1 MTRRGPVALLL
12 SAAVVTGAAAQ
23 PPAPEGRY
31 TRLLPYVP
39 PDTNVLVLVDVKGA
53 YDSPVGKTE
62 KWADDYKAKYTSGVG
77 FIPPGT
83 GAVVIGSSVNLT
95 TMTRDHQVGV
105 IGAPLQQSV
114 KYLADRDG
122 GTTTEIA
129 GRPFALSPHDV
140 YLATLS
146 VPATVALYPADRQAA
161 ARWSRHA
168 SGVKAPALSP
178 FLAGAV
184 AKADGKVVTV
194 AVDLTESQDPAMLRL
209 GLSVSPAVVA
219 AKVMPDDV
227 GRIARFVS
235 SAKGLTF
242 SATAGEAITGTVTIE
257 FVEKSVIFKP
267 VIRALFLELLDAYGV
282 AIPAVSSW
290 ETTYGEGSMTL
301 SGPLAPDDLRRVL
314 SLFAFPGSATTDD
327 PLLRPGEVTAGAT
340 ARYWAATNTILN
352 DVRKQ
357 KESKDYNKMATWHD
371 KAADQLDHLNRT
383 GVDPLAVKATGDAGR
398 RLKAIALSLR
408 GVPIDTKA
416 LEAKGYY
423 TVQTTGFPGYGGW
436 WGGWRGFGW
445 GRTTTVNTNYY
456 EITGQIA
463 KVTAED
469 QKRRVE
475 TWAQIDQLMSDAR
488 NQLNEKYKGG
498 F

>member
-12 SAAVVTGAAAQ
+12 FAAVAGATAQ

-31 TRLLPYVP
+31 SRLLPYVP
-39 PDTNVLVLVDVKGA
+39 PDSNVLVLVDVKAA
-53 YDSPVGKTE
+53 YDSPVGKKE
-62 KWADDYKAKYTSGVG
+62 KWADEYKDKYRSGIG

-83 GAVVIGSSVNLT
+83 GAAVIGSSVNLT
-95 TMTRDHQVGV
+95 TMTRDSQVGV
-105 IGAPLQQSV
+105 IGSPLQQSV

-129 GRPFALSPHDV
+129 GRPFALSPRDV

-168 SGVKAPALSP
+168 GGAVKAPVLSP

-184 AKADGKVVTV
+184 AKADGRIVTV

-227 GRIARFVS
+227 GRIARFIS

-242 SATAGEAITGTVTIE
+242 SATAGEAVTGTVTIE
-257 FVEKSVIFKP
+257 FAEKFVIFRP
-267 VIRALFLELLDAYGV
+267 VIRALFLEVLDEYGV
-282 AIPAVSSW
+282 AIPAVSTW

-314 SLFAFPGSATTDD
+314 SLFAFPGSSTDTE

-340 ARYWAATNTILN
+340 SRYWAATNTILS
-352 DVRKQ
+352 DVRRQ
-357 KESKDYNKMATWHD
+357 RESKDYNKMATWHD
-371 KAADQLDHLNRT
+371 KAADQLEHLNPT
-383 GVDPLAVKATGDAGR
+383 GVDPLALKAADDCAR
-398 RLKAIALSLR
+398 RLKAISLSLR

-423 TVQTTGFPGYGGW
+423 TVQTTGYPGWGGW
-436 WGGWRGFGW
+436 WGGWRWGW
-445 GRTTTVNTNYY
+445 GRNTTVNTNYY

-463 KVTAED
+463 KVAAED
-469 QKRRVE
+469 QKRRNE
-475 TWAQIDQLMSDAR
+475 TWGQIDQIMSDTR
-488 NQLNEKYKGG
+488 RQLNEKYNMP